1 MGFLE
6 QIQEQKAQA
15 SKLKHYEVFYDASR
29 QFRKV
34 PKRLPDEP
42 TARQRVE
49 HALYWDT
56 FCPHKT
62 YVPPPPGSNR
72 VTSVHRRCQKQWCVA
87 ERELLQD
94 DLLDMLK
101 GIEDGNEK

>member
-1 MGFLE
+1 MGFLDQMRE
-6 QIQEQKAQA
+6 QSEQA
-15 SKLKHYEVFYDASR
+15 SRLKHYEVFYDASR

-34 PKRLPDEP
+34 PKKLPEDA

-56 FCPHKT
+56 FCTHKT
-62 YVPPPPGSNR
+62 YVPPREGQR
-72 VTSVHRRCQKQWCVA
+72 AVGIHRRCTQEWCAA

-101 GIEDGNEK
+101 GIEDGNAR